1 MKSIIQNKYFW
12 LVAGF
17 VGGMFVTNL
26 GVVLTVRNVIVRE
39 YKSPL
44 NFQMTV
50 DKIVQNAEAQGW
62 SVAKTSEP
70 TVVKV
75 ADRAVGSFQVLELSQ
90 PDYAMEALKFGP
102 NRCVAMTPYTVTVYE
117 EQGQVYVSFVN
128 NGVIGRFFRRQAQR
142 SMTKVRAD
150 EDKIFAFLAKR

>member
-1 MKSIIQNKYFW
+1 MKSIVQSKYFW

-39 YKSPL
+39 YQSPL
-44 NFQMTV
+44 NFQQTV
-50 DKIVQNAEAQGW
+50 EKLTQNAEAQGW
-62 SVAKTSEP
+62 SVSKANEP

-75 ADRAVGSFQVLELSQ
+75 AERTTGALQVLELTR
-90 PDYAMEALKFGP
+90 PDYAVEALKFGP

-117 EQGQVYVSFVN
+117 EHGKVFVSFVN

-142 SMTKVRAD
+142 SMSKVRAD
-150 EDKIFAFLAKR
+150 EDQIFAFLTKR